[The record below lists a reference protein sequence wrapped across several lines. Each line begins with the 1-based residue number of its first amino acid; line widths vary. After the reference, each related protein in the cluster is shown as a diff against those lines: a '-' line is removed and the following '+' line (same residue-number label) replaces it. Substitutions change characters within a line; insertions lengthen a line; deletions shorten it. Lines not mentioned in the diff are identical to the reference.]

1 MEHKPHVFVRAHFDL
16 KRARGRGARSQSVN
30 GIPFD
35 EMENIAFIPPMP
47 MDAAEARRIKQREY
61 QAAYKA
67 RHPERVK
74 ATKNRWHAQVRASMA
89 TDAQAYET
97 YHAKQREYNKTFK
110 AKNPEAVKAALK
122 LYREKQRDLHRVFLE
137 LVQAAAAA
145 GGG

>member
-1 MEHKPHVFVRAHFDL
+1 
-16 KRARGRGARSQSVN
+16 
-30 GIPFD
+30 
-35 EMENIAFIPPMP
+35 MENVAHVTNAT
-47 MDAAEARRIKQREY
+47 DAAAEARRIKQRQY

-74 ATKNRWHAQVRASMA
+74 ATKDRWHAQVRACMA
-89 TDAQAYET
+89 TDAQAYEA
-97 YHAKQREYNKTFK
+97 YHAKQRQYNKTFK

-122 LYREKQRDLHRVFLE
+122 LYREKQRDFHHVFLE